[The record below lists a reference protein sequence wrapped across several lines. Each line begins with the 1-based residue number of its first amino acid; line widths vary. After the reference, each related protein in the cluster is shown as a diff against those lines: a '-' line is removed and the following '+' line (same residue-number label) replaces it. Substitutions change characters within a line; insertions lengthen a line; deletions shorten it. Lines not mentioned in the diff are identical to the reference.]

1 MFDVHSIVASGGILA
16 IALIIFAETG
26 LLLGFFLPG
35 DTLLVAAGIF
45 ASQHKSQLPL
55 VALLIIVAIAAIA
68 GYEVG
73 YIIGKRAGPRFFK
86 RKDGLLFREEYVL
99 RAEKL
104 AEKHGG
110 KSILIARFIA
120 IVRTIVPLVAGMGKM
135 PRKKFV
141 IYNFIGGAAWTS
153 SVILAAY
160 WIGSRVP
167 NIDRVVLPLI
177 LLAMIGTVGIMMW
190 QFGSSAQKRRELKIA
205 LREEWGYLFNKNKS

>member
-1 MFDVHSIVASGGILA
+1 LIV
-16 IALIIFAETG
+16 
-26 LLLGFFLPG
+26 
-35 DTLLVAAGIF
+35 
-45 ASQHKSQLPL
+45 
-55 VALLIIVAIAAIA
+55 VAIAAIA

-86 RKDGLLFREEYVL
+86 RKGGLLFKEEYVL

-104 AEKHGG
+104 AKKHGG
-110 KSILIARFIA
+110 KSILVARFIA

-141 IYNFIGGAAWTS
+141 IYNVIGGTAWTT

-177 LLAMIGTVGIMMW
+177 LLAMIVTTGVVVW
-190 QFGSSAQKRRELKIA
+190 QFGSSVEKRRELRVA
-205 LREEWGYLFNKNKS
+205 LREEWDYLFNKNKEKS

>member
-1 MFDVHSIVASGGILA
+1 MV
-16 IALIIFAETG
+16 ALIIFAETG
-26 LLLGFFLPG
+26 MLLGFFLPG

-45 ASQHKSQLPL
+45 ASQHKSQLSL
-55 VALLIIVAIAAIA
+55 EALLIVVAIAAIA

-86 RKDGLLFREEYVL
+86 RKGGLLFKEEYVL

-104 AEKHGG
+104 AKKHGG
-110 KSILIARFIA
+110 KSILVARFIA

-141 IYNFIGGAAWTS
+141 IYNVIGGTAWTT

-177 LLAMIGTVGIMMW
+177 LLAMIVTTGVVVW
-190 QFGSSAQKRRELKIA
+190 QFGSSVEKRRELRVA
-205 LREEWGYLFNKNKS
+205 LREEWDYLFNKNKEKS

>member
-1 MFDVHSIVASGGILA
+1 MFDVNHIVASGGILA
-16 IALIIFAETG
+16 VALIIFAETG

-35 DTLLVAAGIF
+35 DTLLIAAGLL
-45 ASQHKSQLPL
+45 AGQHKLPVL
-55 VALLIIVAIAAIA
+55 VLLPVVAFAAIA
-68 GYEVG
+68 GYEAG
-73 YIIGKRAGPRFFK
+73 YLIGKRAGPRFFK

-141 IYNFIGGAAWTS
+141 IYNIIGGVAWVST
-153 SVILAAY
+153 ITLAAF

-167 NIDRVVLPLI
+167 NIDRVILPLV
-177 LLAMIGTVGIMMW
+177 LLAMVVTFAVVMW
-190 QFGSSAQKRRELKIA
+190 QFGSSSQKRHELRVA
-205 LREEWGYLFNKNKS
+205 LREEWDYLFNKNK

>member
-1 MFDVHSIVASGGILA
+1 MFDVQGIVASGGILA
-16 IALIIFAETG
+16 VALIIFAETG

-35 DTLLVAAGIF
+35 DTLLVAAGLL
-45 ASQHKSQLPL
+45 AGQHKLPVL
-55 VALLIIVAIAAIA
+55 VLLPVIAIAAIA

-120 IVRTIVPLVAGMGKM
+120 IVRTVVPLVAGMGKM

-141 IYNFIGGAAWTS
+141 IYNIIGGVAWVSTI
-153 SVILAAY
+153 ILAAY

-167 NIDRVVLPLI
+167 NIDRVILPLV

-190 QFGSSAQKRRELKIA
+190 QFGSNAQKRRELKVA
-205 LREEWGYLFNKNKS
+205 LREEWNYLFQRKS

>member
-1 MFDVHSIVASGGILA
+1 MFDVNSIVASGGILV

-55 VALLIIVAIAAIA
+55 VALLIVVAIAAIA

-73 YIIGKRAGPRFFK
+73 YVIGKRAGPRFFK

-99 RAEKL
+99 RAERL

-190 QFGSSAQKRRELKIA
+190 QFGSNAQKRRELKNA
-205 LREEWGYLFNKNKS
+205 MREEWDYLFNKNKS

>member
-1 MFDVHSIVASGGILA
+1 MFDVQSIVASGGILVV
-16 IALIIFAETG
+16 ALIIFAETG

-35 DTLLVAAGIF
+35 DTLLVAAGLL
-45 ASQHKSQLPL
+45 AGQHKLPIL
-55 VALLIIVAIAAIA
+55 VLLPVVAMAAIA

-73 YIIGKRAGPRFFK
+73 YLIGKRAGPRFFK

-141 IYNFIGGAAWTS
+141 IYNIIGGVAWVST
-153 SVILAAY
+153 ITLAAF

-167 NIDRVVLPLI
+167 NIDRVILPLV
-177 LLAMIGTVGIMMW
+177 LLAMVVTFAVVMW
-190 QFGSSAQKRRELKIA
+190 QFGSSSQKRHELKIA
-205 LREEWGYLFNKNKS
+205 LREEWDYLFNKNKGV

>member
-1 MFDVHSIVASGGILA
+1 MAV
-16 IALIIFAETG
+16 ALIIFAETG

-35 DTLLVAAGIF
+35 DTLLIAAGLL
-45 ASQHKSQLPL
+45 AGQHKLPVL
-55 VALLIIVAIAAIA
+55 VLLPVVAFAAIA

-73 YIIGKRAGPRFFK
+73 YLIGKRAGPRFFK

-141 IYNFIGGAAWTS
+141 VYNVIGGVVWVSTI
-153 SVILAAY
+153 ILAAY

-177 LLAMIGTVGIMMW
+177 LLAMVGTVAIMMW
-190 QFGSSAQKRRELKIA
+190 QFGSSAQKRHELGVA
-205 LREEWGYLFNKNKS
+205 LREEWDYLFNKNKKNIS